1 MAHDRESPSTPSFRS
16 YSARIFPYPDSMLPP
31 RAEIRVML
39 ERSNED
45 HSGFREVEV
54 SQKRAEG
61 SRRAL
66 TREKNRILLSSSH
79 RVSDDVSGFVSVTIV
94 SRQDTSIRPSVTIN
108 DRKVANAFL
117 DNIYRSRFPLSI
129 VRGRIVNGT
138 AFIAATIYLSN
149 VDSRKGHLFFLC
161 TR

>member
-1 MAHDRESPSTPSFRS
+1 MTWSRESPSTPPFRS
-16 YSARIFPYPDSMLPP
+16 YFPYPDSMLPP

-45 HSGFREVEV
+45 HSWFGEVEV

-79 RVSDDVSGFVSVTIV
+79 RVSDDVSGFVSATFDRFPVRTHRSDLPCPLTIV
-94 SRQDTSIRPSVTIN
+94 KSPTRFSTTFTDLSVSFV
-108 DRKVANAFL
+108 DPLWA
-117 DNIYRSRFPLSI
+117 RSRKWGRVYGPPRVDLS
-129 VRGRIVNGT
+129 
-138 AFIAATIYLSN
+138 F
-149 VDSRKGHLFFLC
+149 
-161 TR
+161 